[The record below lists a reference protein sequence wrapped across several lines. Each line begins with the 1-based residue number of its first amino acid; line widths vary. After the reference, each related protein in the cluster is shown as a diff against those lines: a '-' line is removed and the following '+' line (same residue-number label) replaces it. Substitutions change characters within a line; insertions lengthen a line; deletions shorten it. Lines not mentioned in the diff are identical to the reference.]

1 VPVTASGSTFEE
13 VYEREYA
20 PLVRLAHLLTGSN
33 ETGEDLVQ
41 EAFALALQRW
51 DRLGNPA
58 GYIRT
63 CVLNGARS
71 RHRRHDV
78 ERRLGNRV
86 ASPEIARTATDE
98 GGPGAELWD
107 ALGTLPFRQRAAL
120 VLRFYEDRT
129 TAEVA
134 EVLGCRPGTARSL
147 ISRGTAALR
156 EVIGR

>member
-1 VPVTASGSTFEE
+1 MFEE

-41 EAFALALQRW
+41 EAFALALRRW

-58 GYIRT
+58 GYIRM
-63 CVLNGARS
+63 CVVNGARS
-71 RHRRHDV
+71 LHRRHDV

-86 ASPEIARTATDE
+86 ASPVVGATAD
-98 GGPGAELWD
+98 GGPGDELWD

-156 EVIGR
+156 EVIRR